1 MTLEIGLTLGI
12 IASALVLFATEKL
25 RVDVVAI
32 MVLITIGVLK
42 LIPGDELF
50 SGFSNHAVITVWAV
64 YMVSGGMFQT
74 GVADM
79 MGNAILRVAGD
90 SEPRL
95 VAVIM
100 LTVGVLSAFINNVG
114 ATAMLLPAVVGI
126 ARRTKVPVSK
136 LLIPLAFASLLG
148 GGMTL
153 IGTPANILASGILTE
168 RGLVSF
174 DFFEFT
180 PLGLSLLAVGILYM
194 VLLGRHLLPIRAG
207 TGGPDEEYL
216 LREYVSHVAI
226 PASSQL
232 AGSTLLEAGLGRDHD
247 LTVLGITRQDGSQP
261 RIDRNTR
268 LLTGDELVVEGNA
281 EDLMKACNELGLVL
295 QERRDL
301 DVDTIQ
307 PGQVKLIEAT
317 LAPQAR
323 IVDQPLKDVRFRD
336 KYGFTALAIS
346 RHGEVIT
353 RRLRDIPLKFGD
365 ALLLQG
371 PQHRIPQLQQSQ
383 DFLVLEPVEINTL
396 RRRKAPLA
404 VGALLAA
411 IGLTLF
417 GGFDISLAMVI
428 AAIIMILT
436 GALTI
441 DEAYASVDWRTVFLV
456 AGMLPLG
463 LAMEATGTARFLA
476 NIMLDTFG
484 PWGPIATLAGV
495 YLLAALVTQPMSNAA
510 AVVLIVPI
518 ALDTAAG
525 VGADYKAFTVAVVV
539 GAATSFLSPVGH
551 KANVLVFGPGGYKFT
566 DYTRVGF
573 ILTLLLL
580 AVSLILIPAL
590 WPLFN

>member
-1 MTLEIGLTLGI
+1 MTLEIGLTLAI
-12 IASALVLFATEKL
+12 IGFALILFATEKL
-25 RVDVVAI
+25 RVDVVALL
-32 MVLITIGVLK
+32 VLIAIGVLG
-42 LIPGDELF
+42 LIPGEALF

-79 MGNAILRVAGD
+79 LGNAILRVAGE
-90 SEPRL
+90 SEARL

-114 ATAMLLPAVVGI
+114 ATAMLLPAVAGI

-174 DFFEFT
+174 DFFEFA
-180 PLGLSLLAVGILYM
+180 PLGLTLLAVGIGYM
-194 VLLGRHLLPIRAG
+194 VLLGRHLLPVRAG
-207 TGGPDEEYL
+207 TGDPDEEYL
-216 LREYVSHVAI
+216 LREYVSHVLI
-226 PASSQL
+226 PQDCQL
-232 AGSTLLEAGLGRDHD
+232 AGLTLVDAALGRDHD
-247 LTVLGITRQDGSQP
+247 LTVLGITRQDGEQP
-261 RIDRNTR
+261 QIDRNTI
-268 LLTGDELVVEGNA
+268 LMAGDQLVVEGNA
-281 EDLMKACNELGLVL
+281 EDLMTACNELGLLL

-301 DVDTIQ
+301 DVDTIS
-307 PGQVKLIEAT
+307 PGEVKLVEAT

-336 KYGFTALAIS
+336 KFGFTALAIS

-353 RRLRDIPLKFGD
+353 QRLRDVPLKFGD

-371 PQHRIPQLQQSQ
+371 PQHRIQQLQQSQ
-383 DFLVLEPVEINTL
+383 DFLVLEPIEISTL

-404 VGALLAA
+404 VAALLIA

-417 GGFDISLAMVI
+417 AGFEISLSMVI

-436 GALTI
+436 GALKI
-441 DEAYASVDWRTVFLV
+441 EEAYASIDWRTVFLV

-476 NIMLDTFG
+476 DIMLGTFG
-484 PWGPIATLAGV
+484 PWGQIATLGGV

-510 AVVLIVPI
+510 AIVLIVPI
-518 ALDTAAG
+518 ALDTAVG
-525 VGADYKAFTVAVVV
+525 IGADYKAFTMAVVV

-551 KANVLVFGPGGYKFT
+551 KANVLVFGPGGYKFF

-573 ILTLLLL
+573 VLTLLLL
-580 AVSLILIPAL
+580 AVSMILIPAL
-590 WPLFN
+590 WPL

>member
-12 IASALVLFATEKL
+12 IVSALVLFATEKL
-25 RVDVVAI
+25 RVDVVALI
-32 MVLITIGVLK
+32 VLITIGLLK
-42 LIPGDELF
+42 LIPGEELF

-79 MGNAILRVAGD
+79 LGNAILRVAGD

-95 VAVIM
+95 VGVIM

-180 PLGLSLLAVGILYM
+180 PLGLVLLGVGIAYM

-207 TGGPDEEYL
+207 AGAPDEDFA
-216 LREYVSHVAI
+216 LRDYVSHVSI
-226 PASSQL
+226 P
-232 AGSTLLEAGLGRDHD
+232 STSPIVGRTLVEVGMGRDHD
-247 LTVLGITRQDGSQP
+247 LTIVGITRQDGDQP
-261 RIDRNTR
+261 RIRPDTT
-268 LLTGDELVVEGNA
+268 LLTGDLLVVEGGA
-281 EDLMKACNELGLVL
+281 EDLLSACSELGLNL
-295 QERRDL
+295 EERHDI
-301 DVDTIQ
+301 DIEEIE
-307 PGQVKLIEAT
+307 PGEIKLIEAT

-323 IVDQPLKDVRFRD
+323 IVGQPLKEVRFRE

-346 RHGEVIT
+346 RHGEVIVQ
-353 RRLRDIPLKFGD
+353 RLRDIPLQFGD

-371 PQHRIPQLQQSQ
+371 PQRRIDQLQQSQ
-383 DFLVLEPVEINTL
+383 DFLVLEPVEIKTL
-396 RRRKAPLA
+396 RRNKAPLA
-404 VGALLAA
+404 IGALLAA
-411 IGLTLF
+411 IALTLF
-417 GGFDISLAMVI
+417 GGLEISLAMVI

-441 DEAYASVDWRTVFLV
+441 EEAYQSVDWRTVFLV

-476 NIMLDTFG
+476 DIMLDTFG
-484 PWGPIATLAGV
+484 PLGPIATLAGV

-510 AVVLIVPI
+510 AIVLIVPI
-518 ALDTAAG
+518 ALDTATG
-525 VGADYKAFTVAVVV
+525 IGADYKAFTMAVVV

-566 DYTRVGF
+566 DYTRVGLV
-573 ILTLLLL
+573 LTLLLL
-580 AVSLILIPAL
+580 VASMILIPAL
-590 WPLFN
+590 WPLF